1 MAALV
6 RRASPPTRGTRKHA
20 RHVMIS
26 REPRVIA
33 FCADVA
39 DVMAALHFGRD
50 MESLSD
56 SD

>member
-1 MAALV
+1 
-6 RRASPPTRGTRKHA
+6 
-20 RHVMIS
+20 MIS
-26 REPRVIA
+26 REQRVTA

-39 DVMAALHFGRD
+39 DVMATLRFGRD